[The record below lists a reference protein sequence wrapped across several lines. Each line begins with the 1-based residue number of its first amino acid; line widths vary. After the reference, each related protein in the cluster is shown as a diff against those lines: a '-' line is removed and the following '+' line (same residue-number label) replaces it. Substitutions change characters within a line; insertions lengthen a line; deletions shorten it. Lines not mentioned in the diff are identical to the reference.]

1 MLGIKALLGMQGPC
15 ESSNKYG
22 MFFGLYLLF
31 LISSRDF
38 SSLKLIS
45 YKADFKTASQI
56 PSDSSQV
63 SHSLNHLLIQKYYL
77 NVCSVPDSMLS
88 AMCQVNKRM
97 KRESPIMRKESCIST
112 IASTRS
118 GLLQLFYILDFH
130 KRFP

>member
-1 MLGIKALLGMQGPC
+1 MDINGISDLNCVVLSCVISCSYDLYHISGNVIHTQESCNKIPFLVQPNEKLLLGYFSNKIVMLGIKALLGMQGPC

-56 PSDSSQV
+56 PSDSS
-63 SHSLNHLLIQKYYL
+63 
-77 NVCSVPDSMLS
+77 
-88 AMCQVNKRM
+88 
-97 KRESPIMRKESCIST
+97 
-112 IASTRS
+112 
-118 GLLQLFYILDFH
+118 
-130 KRFP
+130 